1 MCDNII
7 GMSWICVIQKVSEV
21 VMCSVLSYY
30 WYVVAMCDTESIRG
44 GYVFGYVCEYCF
56 QHSTMQSPPREFRR
70 ATYHT
75 LVISQ

>member
-30 WYVVAMCDTESIRG
+30 WYVVDMCDTESIRG
-44 GYVFGYVCEYCF
+44 GYVFGTIILLVCSGYV
-56 QHSTMQSPPREFRR
+56 
-70 ATYHT
+70 
-75 LVISQ
+75 